1 MQAASSAVRIVSRSV
16 PTTLIPVLT
25 LVLGC
30 NAGGVCKTD
39 SSPTQLASQHR
50 GSQPTGDPNLDL
62 VAAANWASVPAIK
75 YRSQQTRGPEAEAK
89 AIGYEQAQGTVLKVS
104 RASVT
109 PVTAS
114 PGKLIS
120 FDMEYALLSPKKQ
133 LDVSEEWEIL
143 RDGKRLTSTFPRLR
157 SRRPGG
163 WRAQA
168 SIGLPPGIK
177 PGSYVLRSRVRS
189 GKLADERDSPFT
201 VVRMVQAKRTEE
213 GKSAASTAVAVDR
226 DLMQVQGQ
234 LKELGHDPGAIDGRM
249 SPQTRTALKAF
260 QKDYGLETTGQVDM
274 ETRAAL
280 GLGRQATP

>member
-1 MQAASSAVRIVSRSV
+1 MRVVSRSV
-16 PTTLIPVLT
+16 PTTLIPVLA

-39 SSPTQLASQHR
+39 SSPTQLASEQR
-50 GSQPTGDPNLDL
+50 SSQPTGDPNLDL
-62 VAAANWASVPAIK
+62 IAASNWASVPAVK
-75 YRSQQTRGPEAEAK
+75 YRSQQTRGAEAEAK
-89 AIGYEQAQGTVLKVS
+89 AIGYQQAQGTVLKVS
-104 RASVT
+104 RASVM
-109 PVTAS
+109 PATAS
-114 PGKLIS
+114 PGKFIS
-120 FDMEYALLSPKKQ
+120 FDMEYALLGPEKQ

-143 RDGKRLTSTFPRLR
+143 RDDRRLTSTFPQIR

-201 VVRMVQAKRTEE
+201 VARVAQAKRIEE
-213 GKSAASTAVAVDR
+213 DKSAGKPAVDR

-249 SPQTRTALKAF
+249 STQTRAALKAF
-260 QKDYGLETTGQVDM
+260 QKDYGLETTGQIDT